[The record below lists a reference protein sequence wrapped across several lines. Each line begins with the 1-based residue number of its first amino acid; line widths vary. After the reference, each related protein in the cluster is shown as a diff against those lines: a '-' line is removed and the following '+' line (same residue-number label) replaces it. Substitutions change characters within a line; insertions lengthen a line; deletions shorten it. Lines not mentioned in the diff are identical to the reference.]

1 MEQYFLAN
9 DIKEEKEKRAILLSV
24 CGSKTYTLIW
34 DLLQPGKPANTGL
47 EDIPKKVGK
56 HYSPKPSG
64 TLQIPQPKT
73 SARGKRVRVYRGF
86 RKLTEHCN
94 FGETLDDMMR
104 DRLVCGIKDE
114 KVQRR
119 LLADPDLK
127 YKRAVELAL
136 AFELVSKNTLDLNTQ
151 VKEEETPVHRVNNPQ
166 GELKCYRC
174 GGKHWPKQCRFCE
187 SKCHDC
193 DETGHSERMCRGKK
207 KANDNE
213 PARNEQP
220 KHRRE
225 PTHLPEED
233 WEADEKSGEYSM
245 YNITN
250 GSASEAWTV
259 DIELCGKPHHMEI
272 DSGATKTV
280 ISQVTYDAIRD
291 TVDLMKSN
299 SVLST

>member
-1 MEQYFLAN
+1 M
-9 DIKEEKEKRAILLSV
+9 RR
-24 CGSKTYTLIW
+24 
-34 DLLQPGKPANTGL
+34 
-47 EDIPKKVGK
+47 
-56 HYSPKPSG
+56 G
-64 TLQIPQPKT
+64 T
-73 SARGKRVRVYRGF
+73 
-86 RKLTEHCN
+86 
-94 FGETLDDMMR
+94 
-104 DRLVCGIKDE
+104 
-114 KVQRR
+114 QRECVV
-119 LLADPDLK
+119 A
-127 YKRAVELAL
+127 
-136 AFELVSKNTLDLNTQ
+136 
-151 VKEEETPVHRVNNPQ
+151 
-166 GELKCYRC
+166 
-174 GGKHWPKQCRFCE
+174 
-187 SKCHDC
+187 
-193 DETGHSERMCRGKK
+193 KK

-213 PARNEQP
+213 LARNEQP

-233 WEADEKSGEYSM
+233 CEADEKSGEYSM